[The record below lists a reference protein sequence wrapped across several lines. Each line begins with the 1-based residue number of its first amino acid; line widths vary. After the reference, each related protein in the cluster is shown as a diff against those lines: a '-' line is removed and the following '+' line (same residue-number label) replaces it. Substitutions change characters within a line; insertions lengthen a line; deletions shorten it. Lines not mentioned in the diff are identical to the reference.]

1 MAYTEA
7 HKRAQAKYRRE
18 KATQVVI
25 RLYGTDADMLEWLQ
39 SQENKQG
46 YIKRLIRDDMKKH
59 GLTSKNS

>member
-7 HKRAQAKYRRE
+7 HKRTQAKYRRE

-39 SQENKQG
+39 
-46 YIKRLIRDDMKKH
+46 YYPTIKKH
-59 GLTSKNS
+59 RGLW